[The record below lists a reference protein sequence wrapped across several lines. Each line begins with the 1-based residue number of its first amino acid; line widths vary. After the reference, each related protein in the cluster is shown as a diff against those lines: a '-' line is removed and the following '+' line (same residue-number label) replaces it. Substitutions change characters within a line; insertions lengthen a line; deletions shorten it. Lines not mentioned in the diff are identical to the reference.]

1 MWSHTS
7 RPNTCKMKRPIRV
20 SIAKILSKREM
31 RTECISVQ
39 SIKKNTEWPD
49 SGKAIDKVRNMCV
62 IIPDFHAQREEYI
75 SRGLAKVGNQ
85 WKCLICDAL
94 YLKRNGAESH
104 IEATHLQ
111 DDFLYS
117 CEYCQNT
124 FKTRNAYRVHISKR
138 HKEEH
143 RMAKVWGSSNK

>member
-1 MWSHTS
+1 M
-7 RPNTCKMKRPIRV
+7 MMPICVKYFQIR
-20 SIAKILSKREM
+20 
-31 RTECISVQ
+31 
-39 SIKKNTEWPD
+39 IKK
-49 SGKAIDKVRNMCV
+49 KMCV
-62 IIPDFHAQREEYI
+62 IIADFHAQREEII

-94 YLKRNGAESH
+94 YVQRVRCETH

-111 DDFLYS
+111 DEAIYT
-117 CEYCQNT
+117 CQYCSNT

-143 RMAKVWGSSNK
+143 RMAKVWGSNNK